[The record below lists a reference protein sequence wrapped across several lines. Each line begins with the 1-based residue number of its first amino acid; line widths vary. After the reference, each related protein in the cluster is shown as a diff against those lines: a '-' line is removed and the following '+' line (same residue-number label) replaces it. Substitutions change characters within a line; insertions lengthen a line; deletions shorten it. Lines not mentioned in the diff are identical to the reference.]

1 MKIRDQQI
9 LFLAAIC
16 ILTCIIACLIL
27 NPIIPETDTAQTGT
41 PDMHD
46 TLYQVSTINAL
57 LQSVYDGITP
67 ISEVRK
73 HGDTAIGTIDGLDG
87 ELIGVDGD
95 YYVIRTDGVAY
106 PLEDTT
112 TTPFV
117 TATFFEADSNIHAE
131 YTENISRFEE
141 QLEGGLP
148 SANMV
153 YAIRIDGP
161 FDYVKTRSVPKQ
173 SRPYPKLAEV
183 VQEQTEFEFYNTGGT
198 IVGFWSP
205 EFVSGLNVPGYH
217 IHFITDDRTAGGHV
231 LDLRMTDRDIQI
243 DITPDMYIV
252 LPTEGDFYHVDLTE
266 DLGSALESVEKN

>member
-1 MKIRDQQI
+1 MKPYDQRI
-9 LFLAAIC
+9 LFLAIIC
-16 ILTCIIACLIL
+16 ILIGIIAYLIL
-27 NPIIPETDTAQTGT
+27 NPFGTQTDRVQTSA
-41 PDMHD
+41 PDTHE

-57 LQSVYDGITP
+57 LQSVYDGIVP
-67 ISEVRK
+67 ISEVRQY
-73 HGDTAIGTIDGLDG
+73 GDTAIGTIDGLDG

-95 YYVIRTDGVAY
+95 YYVIRSDGVAY

-117 TATFFEADSNIHAE
+117 AATFFEADITTHAE
-131 YTENISRFEE
+131 HTANISQFET

-183 VQEQTEFEFYNTGGT
+183 VKEQTKFEFYNTSGT
-198 IVGFWSP
+198 IIGFWSP

-231 LDLRMTDRDIQI
+231 LDFRMTDGDIEV
-243 DITPDMYIV
+243 DITPDLYIV

-266 DLGSALESVEKN
+266 DLDSALESVEKN

>member
-1 MKIRDQQI
+1 MKPRDQQI
-9 LFLAAIC
+9 LFLATIC
-16 ILTCIIACLIL
+16 ILTGIIACLIA
-27 NPIIPETDTAQTGT
+27 NPFGTQADAAQTGT
-41 PDMHD
+41 NDVYD

-67 ISEVRK
+67 ISEVKK

-117 TATFFEADSNIHAE
+117 SATFFEADITTH
-131 YTENISRFEE
+131 TEHTANISQFEE

-148 SANMV
+148 SVNMV

-183 VQEQTEFEFYNTGGT
+183 VKEQTEFEFYNTSGT

-231 LDLRMTDRDIQI
+231 LDLRMTGRDIEV
-243 DITPDMYIV
+243 DITQNLNII

-266 DLGSALESVEKN
+266 DLVSALESVEKN

>member
-1 MKIRDQQI
+1 MKPRDQQI

-16 ILTCIIACLIL
+16 ILTGIIACLIL
-27 NPIIPETDTAQTGT
+27 NPFGAPADAAQTT
-41 PDMHD
+41 APDTHD

-95 YYVIRTDGVAY
+95 YYVIRSDGVAY
-106 PLEDTT
+106 PLEDST

-117 TATFFEADSNIHAE
+117 TATFFEPDFTIHAE
-131 YTENISRFEE
+131 HTANISQFEA
-141 QLEGGLP
+141 QLEGGLL

-161 FDYVKTRSVPKQ
+161 FDYVRTRSVPKQ

-183 VQEQTEFEFYNTGGT
+183 VKEQTEFEFNNTSGT

-205 EFVSGLNVPGYH
+205 AFVSGLNVPGYH
-217 IHFITDDRTAGGHV
+217 IHFLTDDRTAGGHV
-231 LDLRMTDRDIQI
+231 LDLRMAGRDIEI
-243 DITPDMYIV
+243 DITPDLYVV

-266 DLGSALESVEKN
+266 DLDSALESVEKN

>member
-1 MKIRDQQI
+1 MKYRDQQV
-9 LFLAAIC
+9 LFLATIC
-16 ILTCIIACLIL
+16 ILICIIACIIL
-27 NPIIPETDTAQTGT
+27 NPAIVQADTTQTNT
-41 PDMHD
+41 TNNHD

-106 PLEDTT
+106 PLEDTV
-112 TTPFV
+112 TTPFI
-117 TATFFEADSNIHAE
+117 TATFFEADIVTHADH
-131 YTENISRFEE
+131 TENISRFEE

-173 SRPYPKLAEV
+173 TRPYPKLAEV
-183 VQEQTEFEFYNTGGT
+183 VQEQTEFEFYNTSGT

-205 EFVSGLNVPGYH
+205 EFISGLNVPGYH

-231 LDLRMTDRDIQI
+231 LDFRMTDRDIQV
-243 DITPDMYIV
+243 DITPNMYIV

>member
-1 MKIRDQQI
+1 MKSRDQQI
-9 LFLAAIC
+9 LFLAAIL
-16 ILTCIIACLIL
+16 ILVGIIACLIL
-27 NPIIPETDTAQTGT
+27 NPFAPQADGTSTGST
-41 PDMHD
+41 NTYD

-67 ISEVRK
+67 ISEVKK

-95 YYVIRTDGVAY
+95 YYVIRSDGVAY

-112 TTPFV
+112 TTPFI
-117 TATFFEADSNIHAE
+117 TATFFEPDITTHVEHTA
-131 YTENISRFEE
+131 NISQFEE

-153 YAIRIDGP
+153 YAVRIDGP
-161 FDYVKTRSVPKQ
+161 FDYVKTRSIPKQ
-173 SRPYPKLAEV
+173 FRPYPKLAEAV
-183 VQEQTEFEFYNTGGT
+183 KEQNVFEFYNVSGT

-205 EFVSGLNVPGYH
+205 EFISGLNVPGYH
-217 IHFITDDRTAGGHV
+217 IHFITDDRNAGGHV
-231 LDLRMTDRDIQI
+231 LDLRMTSRDIEV
-243 DITPDMYIV
+243 DITPDLYVV

-266 DLGSALESVEKN
+266 DLDSALESVEKN